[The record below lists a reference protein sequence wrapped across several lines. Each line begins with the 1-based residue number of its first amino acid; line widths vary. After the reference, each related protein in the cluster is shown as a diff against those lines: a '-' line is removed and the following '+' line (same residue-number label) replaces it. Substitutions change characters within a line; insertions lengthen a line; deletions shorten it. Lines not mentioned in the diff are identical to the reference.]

1 MDAAVFTGSDYRIRV
16 ILFFCGSS
24 AIFHLGGKALQ
35 KEAGVDLLSLE
46 HNSPPLQFL
55 RWTTIQL
62 RTWLLLLNLQGGRP
76 LTHFP
81 SW

>member
-16 ILFFCGSS
+16 ILSE
-24 AIFHLGGKALQ
+24 ALQ
-35 KEAGVDLLSLE
+35 YFILVEKRFRKNPVLICFFG
-46 HNSPPLQFL
+46 NITPPLQFL
-55 RWTTIQL
+55 RWTTTQL